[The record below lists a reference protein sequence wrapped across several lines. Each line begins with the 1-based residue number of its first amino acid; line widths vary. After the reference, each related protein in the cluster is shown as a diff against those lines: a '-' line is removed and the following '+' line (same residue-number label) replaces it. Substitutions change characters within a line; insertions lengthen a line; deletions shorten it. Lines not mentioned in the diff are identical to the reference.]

1 MRTLASGAALPLIS
15 RLVREE
21 GRRHLPSYGLALA
34 CMLLVAATTALSAYL
49 MKNVINDVFVAR
61 STNAMVTL
69 SVIIVVIYAVKGL
82 AGYGQMVILSRISN
96 AIVASNQLK
105 LFSKYLTFDLATI
118 TGTHSGE
125 LVNRFQTGATSIA
138 TALQLLVTSIGRDL
152 FTLLGLVAV
161 MIVQDTAMAI
171 AALLIAPVAV
181 IGIRLLVRRVKKV
194 RLRAYGIA
202 GELLQTLQ
210 EALQG
215 IRVVKAYRME
225 RAFIERMA
233 EVTDDARQ
241 SADKMAAIGARTS
254 PLMETLGG
262 FAIAAVIVYG
272 GYRVIHSGQTPG
284 EFFSFIAA
292 LLLAYEPAKRL
303 ARLNLDLQ
311 SALLGV
317 QLLFDTLDSVAGE
330 TERPGKRVLKVT
342 RGDIVFDHVTFGY
355 DPAEPVIRDLRLML
369 EGGRTTAIVGE
380 SGSGKSTLVAL
391 VQYLY
396 TPQQGGIL
404 IDGQEVRSVTLDSLR
419 GQIAVVSQDTFLFNG
434 TIRDNIAI
442 GRPDASDT
450 EIEAAATAA
459 NADGFIRALPAGY
472 LTPVGERGAS
482 LSGGQR
488 QRIAIARAIL
498 KDAPIILLDEAT
510 AALDNESEREVQQA
524 LRILAANR
532 TTLVIAHR
540 LNTVRDADIIHV
552 MEGGR
557 VVESG
562 THMALLTAGGRYR
575 ALYEVMSQKE
585 R

>member
-49 MKNVINDVFVAR
+49 MKNVINDVFVDR
-61 STNAMVTL
+61 STNTMVTL
-69 SVIIVVIYAVKGL
+69 SVVIVVIYAVKGL

-105 LFSKYLTFDLATI
+105 LFSKYLSFDLATI

-225 RAFIERMA
+225 RAFVERMA
-233 EVTDDARQ
+233 HVTDNARQ

-330 TERPGKRVLKVT
+330 TERPGKRVLKVS

-355 DPAEPVIRDLRLML
+355 DPAEPVIRDLRLTL
-369 EGGRTTAIVGE
+369 EGGRTTALVGE

-442 GRPDASDT
+442 GRSDASDA

-459 NADGFIRALPAGY
+459 NADGFIRALPSGY

-552 MEGGR
+552 MDGGR

>member
-1 MRTLASGAALPLIS
+1 MRTLASGAALPLIL
-15 RLVREE
+15 RLMREE

-49 MKNVINDVFVAR
+49 MKNVINDVFVDR

-69 SVIIVVIYAVKGL
+69 SVVIVVIYAVKGL

-105 LFSKYLTFDLATI
+105 LFSKYLSFDLATI

-225 RAFIERMA
+225 RAFVERMA
-233 EVTDDARQ
+233 HVTDDARQ
-241 SADKMAAIGARTS
+241 SADKMAAIAARTS

-272 GYRVIHSGQTPG
+272 GYRVIHSDQTPG

-330 TERPGKRVLKVT
+330 SERPGKRVLKVS

-355 DPAEPVIRDLRLML
+355 DPAEPVIRDLRLTL
-369 EGGRTTAIVGE
+369 EGGRTTALVGE

-404 IDGQEVRSVTLDSLR
+404 IDGQEVRSVTRDSLR

-442 GRPDASDT
+442 GRPDASDA

-459 NADGFIRALPAGY
+459 NADGFIRALPSGY

-552 MEGGR
+552 MDGGR

-562 THMALLTAGGRYR
+562 THMTLLTAGGRYR

>member
-1 MRTLASGAALPLIS
+1 MRTLASGAALPLIL

-21 GRRHLPSYGLALA
+21 GRRHLRSYGLALA
-34 CMLLVAATTALSAYL
+34 CMLLVALTTALSAYL

-69 SVIIVVIYAVKGL
+69 SIVIVVIYAVKGV

-105 LFSKYLTFDLATI
+105 LFAKYLSFDLATV

-161 MIVQDTAMAI
+161 MIVQDTAMAV
-171 AALLIAPVAV
+171 AALVIAPAAV

-215 IRVVKAYRME
+215 IRVIKAYRME
-225 RAFIERMA
+225 RAFVERMA
-233 EVTDDARQ
+233 HVTDDARQ
-241 SADKMAAIGARTS
+241 SADKMAAIAARTS

-311 SALLGV
+311 TALLGV
-317 QLLFDTLDSVAGE
+317 QLHFDTLDSIAGE
-330 TERPGKRVLKVT
+330 AERPGKRVLTVE
-342 RGDIVFDHVTFGY
+342 RGEIVFDHVTFGY
-355 DPAEPVIRDLRLML
+355 DPAEPVVRDLCLTL
-369 EGGRTTAIVGE
+369 EGGRTTALVGE

-391 VQYLY
+391 IQYLY

-419 GQIAVVSQDTFLFNG
+419 GQIAVVGQDTFLFNG
-434 TIRDNIAI
+434 TVRDNIAI

-450 EIEAAATAA
+450 EIEAAAIAA
-459 NADGFIRALPAGY
+459 NADGFIRALPQGY

-524 LRILAANR
+524 LRVLAADR

-540 LNTVRDADIIHV
+540 LNTVRDADVIHV
-552 MEGGR
+552 MDGGR

-562 THMALLTAGGRYR
+562 THMALLSTGGRYR
-575 ALYEVMSQKE
+575 ALYEVMSQKD

>member
-1 MRTLASGAALPLIS
+1 MRTLASGAALPLIL

-21 GRRHLPSYGLALA
+21 GRRHLRSYGLALA
-34 CMLLVAATTALSAYL
+34 CMLLVALTTALSAYL

-69 SVIIVVIYAVKGL
+69 SIVIVVIYAVKGV

-105 LFSKYLTFDLATI
+105 LFAKYLSFDLATV

-161 MIVQDTAMAI
+161 MIVQDTAMAV
-171 AALLIAPVAV
+171 AALVIAPAAV

-215 IRVVKAYRME
+215 IRVIKAYRME
-225 RAFIERMA
+225 RAFVERMA
-233 EVTDDARQ
+233 HVTDDARQ
-241 SADKMAAIGARTS
+241 SADKMAAIAARTS

-311 SALLGV
+311 TALLGV
-317 QLLFDTLDSVAGE
+317 QLHFDTLDSIAGE
-330 TERPGKRVLKVT
+330 AERPGKRVLTVG
-342 RGDIVFDHVTFGY
+342 RGEIVFDHVTFGY
-355 DPAEPVIRDLRLML
+355 DPAEPVVCDLCLTL
-369 EGGRTTAIVGE
+369 EGGRTTALVGE

-391 VQYLY
+391 IQYLY

-419 GQIAVVSQDTFLFNG
+419 GQIAVVGQDTFLFNG
-434 TIRDNIAI
+434 TVRDNIAI

-450 EIEAAATAA
+450 EIEAAAIAA
-459 NADGFIRALPAGY
+459 NADGFIRALPQGY

-524 LRILAANR
+524 LRVLAADR

-540 LNTVRDADIIHV
+540 LNTVRDADVIHV
-552 MEGGR
+552 MDGGR

-562 THMALLTAGGRYR
+562 THMALLSTGGRYR
-575 ALYEVMSQKE
+575 ALYEVMSQKD

>member
-105 LFSKYLTFDLATI
+105 LFSKYLSFDLATI

-330 TERPGKRVLKVT
+330 TERPGKRVLRVT

-355 DPAEPVIRDLRLML
+355 DPAEPVIRDLRLTL

-459 NADGFIRALPAGY
+459 NADGFIRALPLGY